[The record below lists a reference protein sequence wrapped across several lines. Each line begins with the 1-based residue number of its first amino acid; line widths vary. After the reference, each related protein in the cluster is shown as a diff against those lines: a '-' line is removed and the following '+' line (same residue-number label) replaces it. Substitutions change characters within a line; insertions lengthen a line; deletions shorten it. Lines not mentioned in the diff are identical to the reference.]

1 MYYDT
6 DSVPLRVVGIDQGT
20 DKLGISVGE
29 FTHGCKQLRIV
40 DATTIR
46 SDILVSRYYQEFAA
60 VHGDRLAKMHVI
72 RRAVTRYLRAWSPV
86 IVGSEGPYMARKT
99 VTAYGSGMEILSI
112 LRHALHDYDPY
123 MPLHVIDPARV
134 KVAVGVDGRSK
145 DKEDMRRAIRK
156 HPLLTLE
163 LDIDTLG
170 PDAVDAIAVQ
180 TYFYRHLV
188 LGEP

>member
-6 DSVPLRVVGIDQGT
+6 DSVPLRIVGIDQGT
-20 DKLGISVGE
+20 DKLGISVSE
-29 FTHGCKQLRIV
+29 YDYGCKQLRIV

-46 SDILVSRYYQEFAA
+46 SDILVSRYYTELVATR
-60 VHGDRLAKMHVI
+60 GDRLAKMHAI
-72 RRAVTRYLRAWSPV
+72 RKAVTKYLYAWNPT

-99 VTAYGSGMEILSI
+99 VTAYGSGIEILSV
-112 LRHALHDYDPY
+112 LRHALHDYNPY

-156 HPLLTLE
+156 HPLLSLE
-163 LDIDTLG
+163 LDIDAIG
-170 PDAVDAIAVQ
+170 PDAVDAIAVG
-180 TYFYRHLV
+180 TFFYRQCV
-188 LGEP
+188 LGE